1 MTPNLD
7 NLEDL
12 FTKMHANGFDTN
24 SPLKW
29 GFYFVDPDKQKLQRL
44 FAELETK
51 GYTLEDIYLVE
62 ENATEWTLR
71 ASKIDTLST
80 EKLHLRNIAFNELA
94 NYCEVSLYDG
104 WDVERV

>member
-12 FTKMHANGFDTN
+12 FAKMHANGFDTN

-29 GFYFVDPDKQKLQRL
+29 CFYFVDPDKQKLQRL

-94 NYCEVSLYDG
+94 NYCEVSFYDG